1 MNPLS
6 RRIHRGVLGPYPGSP
21 SQSTNQVRDHGT
33 RARSARS
40 PRGRGLKLVR
50 PLDRARARSR
60 VWVPRGIF
68 PRSLAQTSSQIGSRK
83 VAAISPCMCPMH
95 PDHFSVQSDRNS
107 GARSMIRTCAE
118 WSTDLLTGVGRCYSG
133 VLEPRKKNS
142 SIPAFCRIFY
152 FKIPSY
158 HIQLKKI

>member
-1 MNPLS
+1 MHFWSIRTVGAMNPLS

-33 RARSARS
+33 RARPTRS
-40 PRGRGLKLVR
+40 PRERGLKLVR

-68 PRSLAQTSSQIGSRK
+68 PRSLARTSSQIGSRK

-107 GARSMIRTCAE
+107 GARSMIRTCTE
-118 WSTDLLTGVGRCYSG
+118 WSTDLLGGVGTLKSISTLRYFLK
-133 VLEPRKKNS
+133 VLLE
-142 SIPAFCRIFY
+142 SIY
-152 FKIPSY
+152 
-158 HIQLKKI
+158 